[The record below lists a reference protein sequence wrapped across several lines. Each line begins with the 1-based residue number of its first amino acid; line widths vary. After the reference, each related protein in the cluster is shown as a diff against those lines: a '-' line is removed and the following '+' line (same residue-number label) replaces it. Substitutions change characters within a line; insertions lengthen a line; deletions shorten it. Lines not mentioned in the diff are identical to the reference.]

1 MNGGALDWTPSPFE
15 LSVEHRA
22 DGALLLRPKAEL
34 APYPGRV
41 TDMLEYWAA
50 KTPESIFVARR
61 GADGTWQRV
70 SYSQA
75 LTRVRSLAQGLAPLD
90 LSVERPLLILSGNS
104 IEHLLLSLAAMY
116 LGVPYSPVSPAYSQA
131 SSDLSRL
138 RYVVDLLTPGLV
150 AAFGGGPYVRAIEGV
165 VPPATKLLGDSLE
178 IAGRTILH
186 YSDLIAQTPAAAES
200 LHQRTGPDTIAK
212 LLLTSGSAGQPK
224 AVITTQRMLCSNQ
237 IMLREALPFVTEEP
251 PVIVD
256 WLPWNH
262 TFGGS
267 HNVGLVLFNGGSLYI
282 DDGKPVPKAFSETIR
297 NLREISPTIYFN
309 VPKGLEMLATHLHQD
324 PVLRKNFY
332 RRLRVCFF
340 GGASLSQHTWDSLD
354 AAARAAGRNRIPILS
369 GLGATETSP
378 SVTFTTPDNDRAGV
392 IGRPAAGN
400 LIKLAPVADKLELRV
415 RGPNVTPGYWR
426 LPEQTIAAFD
436 EEGFYRLGDA
446 VRLVDPKDPARGL
459 LFDGRITEDFKL
471 ASGTWVSVGPL
482 RAQLLAA
489 LVPLAQDV
497 VIAGLNQD
505 FLAALIV
512 PDLRACAHALGPSQ
526 ADIDPVELVNSTE
539 LRRRIGAALKAHAL
553 AHPGNSTC
561 VERAVLLADPLS
573 LDHGEITDKGSVN
586 QRAVLARRDSLVQ
599 FLYEP
604 TPPPQVLIVR

>member
-1 MNGGALDWTPSPFE
+1 MSGGALDWTPSPFD
-15 LSVEHRA
+15 LSVERRA

-34 APYPGRV
+34 APYPERV

-50 KTPESIFVARR
+50 KTPESTFVARR
-61 GADGTWQRV
+61 GADSAWQRV

-75 LTRVRSLAQGLAPLD
+75 LKQVLSLAQGLVPLD
-90 LSVERPLLILSGNS
+90 LSPERPLLILSGNS
-104 IEHLLLSLAAMY
+104 IEHLLLGLAAMY
-116 LGVPYSPVSPAYSQA
+116 VGVPYSPVSPAYSQA

-138 RYVVDLLTPGLV
+138 RYVVNLLTPGLV
-150 AAFGGGPYVRAIEGV
+150 AAFGRGSYVRAIEAV
-165 VPPATKLLGDSLE
+165 VPQATTILGDSLN
-178 IAGRTILH
+178 IAGRKILN
-186 YSDLIAQTPAAAES
+186 YSNLVAHAPEAVES

-212 LLLTSGSAGQPK
+212 FLLTSGSAGQPK

-237 IMLREALPFVTEEP
+237 IMLREALPFVTDEP

-282 DDGKPVPKAFSETIR
+282 DDGKPVPTAISETVR

-309 VPKGLEMLATHLHQD
+309 VPKGFEMLATHLHQD
-324 PVLRKNFY
+324 AELRGNFY
-332 RRLRVCFF
+332 RQLKVCFF
-340 GGASLSQHTWDSLD
+340 GGASLSQHTWDTLD

-426 LPEQTIAAFD
+426 LPEQTAAAFD
-436 EEGFYRLGDA
+436 DEGFYRLGDA

-459 LFDGRITEDFKL
+459 FFDGRITEDFKL

-482 RAQLLAA
+482 RAQLLTA
-489 LVPLAQDV
+489 LTPLAQDV
-497 VIAGLNQD
+497 VIAGLNRE

-512 PDLRACAHALGPSQ
+512 PDLRACAHALGLIH
-526 ADIDPVELVNSTE
+526 ADINPVELVNSAE
-539 LRRRIGAALKAHAL
+539 LRNRCGAALKAHAL

-586 QRAVLARRDSLVQ
+586 QRAVLTRRDSLVQ
-599 FLYEP
+599 ALFES
-604 TPPPQVLIVR
+604 TPPPQVLVVG